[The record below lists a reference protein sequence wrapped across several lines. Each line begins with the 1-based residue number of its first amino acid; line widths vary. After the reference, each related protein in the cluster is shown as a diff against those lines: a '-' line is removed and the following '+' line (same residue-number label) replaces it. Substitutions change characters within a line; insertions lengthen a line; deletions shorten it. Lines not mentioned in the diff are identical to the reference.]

1 MKKLLILLTIG
12 IFLIPILV
20 LGDGMVLPDYE
31 EKVYLPNQK
40 AVITWD
46 GEEEVMILSTKIK
59 TDNLAN
65 MAWVIPIPSKV
76 KPEIEKGDID
86 IFYDLAD
93 LFRRDRKAPGFM
105 GVEGPDKGVEVI
117 EFKKVDIYDIT
128 TLKAT
133 DAGALVDWL
142 NANGYIVPE
151 SVTPVFQE
159 YCDQEDFYF
168 IANKINLANKYKDL
182 TITDEDRV
190 CAKIVADYYEGYTR
204 IDEQKIYWALE
215 DMDGCK
221 EATFEA
227 VNVLVELA
235 QGIATPIKITFQPQ
249 VLFYPLKISS
259 VNEGD
264 TIVDVYVFSKDPVKD
279 KSEILSVSQMVKNT
293 ASRKEAYEQDYG
305 ISGDYIT
312 YLTYVGSLKDLKSDS
327 WFGEC
332 NYNPKLDP
340 KYESWWDKILPTIFY
355 IIMILI
361 LLAIPTFFIIGLVV
375 VVQKIVEKF
384 KRKD

>member
-12 IFLIPILV
+12 IFLIPTLV

-40 AVITWD
+40 AVISWD
-46 GEEEVMILSTKIK
+46 GEKEVMILSTKIK

-65 MAWVIPIPSKV
+65 MAWIIPIPSKV

-93 LFRRDRKAPGFM
+93 LFRRKTRAPGGFL
-105 GVEGPDKGVEVI
+105 GVSEGPDKKVEVI
-117 EFKKVDIYDIT
+117 EHKLVDIYEIT

-133 DAGALVDWL
+133 DAGALLDWL
-142 NANGYIVPE
+142 NNNGYIVPE
-151 SVTPVFQE
+151 TAGPVLDE
-159 YCDQEDFYF
+159 YCAQEDFYF

-190 CAKIVADYYEGYTR
+190 CAEVITDYYTR
-204 IDEQKIYWALE
+204 YERIREQEIYWALE
-215 DMDGCK
+215 QMDECK

-235 QGIATPIKITFQPQ
+235 QGIATPLKITFQPK

-259 VNEGD
+259 VNDGD
-264 TIVDVYVFSKDPVKD
+264 TTVDVYLFSRTPVKD
-279 KSEILSVSQMVKNT
+279 KSGILSVTQMTKNT
-293 ASRKEAYEQDYG
+293 SYLKGKYNLAQE
-305 ISGDYIT
+305 YIT
-312 YLTYVGSLKDLKSDS
+312 YLTYTGSLKDLKSDS
-327 WFGEC
+327 WFEERE
-332 NYNPKLDP
+332 YSSKLDP
-340 KYESWWDKILPTIFY
+340 KYESWWDKISYPLWVIL
-355 IIMILI
+355 MILI
-361 LLAIPTFFIIGLVV
+361 LLAIPTFFIIGFVV
-375 VVQKIVEKF
+375 VVQKIVAKF
-384 KRKD
+384 RKK

>member
-12 IFLIPILV
+12 IFLIPTLV

-40 AVITWD
+40 AVISWD

-59 TDNLAN
+59 ADNLAN

-76 KPEIEKGDID
+76 KPEIDKGDID

-93 LFRRDRKAPGFM
+93 LFREKAPSRGFM
-105 GVEGPDKGVEVI
+105 GVEGPDKGVEVV

-142 NANGYIVPE
+142 NNNGYIVPE
-151 SVTPVFQE
+151 SATPVFQE
-159 YCDQEDFYF
+159 YCDQESFYF

-182 TITDEDRV
+182 IITDKDKV
-190 CAKIVADYYEGYTR
+190 CAEVVTEYYTRYER

-215 DMDGCK
+215 DMDECK

-235 QGIATPIKITFQPQ
+235 QGIATPIKITFQPKIP
-249 VLFYPLKISS
+249 FYPLKISS
-259 VNEGD
+259 VNDGD
-264 TIVDVYVFSKDPVKD
+264 TVVDVYVFSKTPVKD
-279 KSEILSVSQMVKNT
+279 KSAVLSVSQMVKST
-293 ASRKEAYEQDYG
+293 ASLKEAFQRDHG
-305 ISGDYIT
+305 VSGDYIT
-312 YLTYVGSLKDLKSDS
+312 YLTYAGSLKDLKADS
-327 WFGEC
+327 WFRDC
-332 NYNPKLDP
+332 AYNPKLDP

-361 LLAIPTFFIIGLVV
+361 LLAIPIFFIIGFIV
-375 VVQKIVEKF
+375 VVQKIVARF
-384 KRKD
+384 RKK